1 MTPQELQER
10 MDLGGELS
18 DAICDL
24 TAEHDDEL
32 VITTLMAV
40 LAVLAS
46 ITTSGALTDAEAVE
60 RFTKALAAARSCDDF
75 IITNQSGET

>member
-40 LAVLAS
+40 LAS

-60 RFTKALAAARSCDDF
+60 RFTKALAAAREYDEVV
-75 IITNQSGET
+75 G